1 MTHGTIKDRKCLHTV
16 APEKQAGFVSE
27 KLSCRPAMAGTFP
40 SAIYLDMW
48 KWPVLVETHVLEL
61 CSLTEMRVSHRGTKI
76 VHQRMKLR
84 DSYYFC
90 HQLPQTYWL
99 NKRHTFTVFLEV
111 KIPVS
116 TGVNIPVGGH
126 RENVLRGLSHLAE
139 AAFLPGSQP
148 VLRLHGQQQRAH
160 CVSHWIPLSP
170 PSLTHK
176 DPNDSREHLDNPA

>member
-1 MTHGTIKDRKCLHTV
+1 MFTHGCPGETSGVCIREIVLLASNGRDVPQCH
-16 APEKQAGFVSE
+16 
-27 KLSCRPAMAGTFP
+27 LSG
-40 SAIYLDMW
+40 Y
-48 KWPVLVETHVLEL
+48 VEMTG
-61 CSLTEMRVSHRGTKI
+61 SHRDSHSRALLLDRNESFSSGDKNRSSENET
-76 VHQRMKLR
+76 LR

-111 KIPVS
+111 KISVS

-126 RENVLRGLSHLAE
+126 RENVLCGLSQLAE

-160 CVSHWIPLSP
+160 CVSH
-170 PSLTHK
+170 
-176 DPNDSREHLDNPA
+176 